1 MVVELAVESCGGD
14 ACCGKMVV
22 VESRGWQLLS
32 GNDGGGG
39 SDGHRNRVEIEVVGL

>member
-14 ACCGKMVV
+14 AGRGKMVA

-32 GNDGGGG
+32 GNGGGDD